1 MPPPNRNS
9 LSHPHRVQHYDSQPW
24 KNIEPQAIFAW
35 NSPHPLAPQTGT
47 EPRMQVRLCVKT
59 TDLKRLM
66 REGFFWA
73 TENFNF
79 KATYTHTFDP
89 RKEPKQLAQM
99 GWTCAR
105 NFFLSDLEDDPFWT
119 AKMSVYAR
127 DRVTLDSFA
136 VTGLSRKNMS
146 WARAWAKD
154 GTSGYVEDLY
164 KWVCGSPES
173 SYNKIYGNL
182 PLDGWWPWPKAD
194 DDEMLHLEAMSY
206 ESGMVEDDDKDDEHN
221 ENYDD
226 GEDGEDGEKGPTY
239 DNYLN

>member
-1 MPPPNRNS
+1 MREHVGSVVPHLATGLTSYQDMPPPNHNS

-146 WARAWAKD
+146 GARAWAKD

-194 DDEMLHLEAMSY
+194 DDEMLHLEAMPY
-206 ESGMVEDDDKDDEHN
+206 EL
-221 ENYDD
+221 
-226 GEDGEDGEKGPTY
+226 GPSP
-239 DNYLN
+239 